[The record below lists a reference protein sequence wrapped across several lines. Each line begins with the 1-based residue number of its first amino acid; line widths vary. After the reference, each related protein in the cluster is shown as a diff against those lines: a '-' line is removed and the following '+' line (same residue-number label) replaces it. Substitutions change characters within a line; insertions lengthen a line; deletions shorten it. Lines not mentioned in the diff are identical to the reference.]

1 MKQIFT
7 LIMMALVTM
16 STFTSC
22 DQDAID
28 RQEARTLD
36 GNWTGYIETYYYDRW
51 NKHGDTFRTTICFR
65 RTGNYGGRGYE
76 IDYTSP
82 AAMQTTTASSRGRL
96 STGASISATMT
107 LGARWLSTTTV
118 STAPTSKAIWTTAPI
133 VTSTSDWSTTA
144 ASTGTRGVTPGAAA
158 KVNNLS
164 NKL

>member
-28 RQEARTLD
+28 RQEARTLE

-76 IDYTSP
+76 IDYNI
-82 AAMQTTTASSRGRL
+82 ASRYADYYCEFTWEVVNGHIHIRYDDSWGEVVIYDYRL
-96 STGASISATMT
+96 DGTYFEGYMDDGTNRDIYFRLEYDSSF
-107 LGARWLSTTTV
+107 
-118 STAPTSKAIWTTAPI
+118 
-133 VTSTSDWSTTA
+133 DWNSWRNTWRR
-144 ASTGTRGVTPGAAA
+144 SQGQ
-158 KVNNLS
+158 
-164 NKL
+164 

>member
-76 IDYTSP
+76 IDYNI
-82 AAMQTTTASSRGRL
+82 ASRYADYYCEFTWEVVNGRIHIRYDDSWGEVVIYDYRL
-96 STGASISATMT
+96 DGTYFEGYMDDSTNRDIYFRLEYDSSF
-107 LGARWLSTTTV
+107 
-118 STAPTSKAIWTTAPI
+118 
-133 VTSTSDWSTTA
+133 DWNSWRNTWRR
-144 ASTGTRGVTPGAAA
+144 SQGQ
-158 KVNNLS
+158 
-164 NKL
+164 